1 MSTNIEKF
9 LSENPDQLL
18 DHGATKFIA
27 VGKDDCPVG
36 SECEGYNLNGT
47 YKLGANA
54 AGTVTSAA
62 GEPLLVLDFNLKLK
76 DANPENSYNLIFG
89 FENGEYTESGS
100 FFRGG
105 VDKEIHFRSKFEKGD
120 LEGIRNNG
128 VDMTADFHTWTGEA
142 KFDEK
147 NKLFSATSYRPFKH
161 NIPARSLKLG
171 TKHRWGTRFTVKDK
185 DQKQIASGESGTMTM
200 ILENFMSGNG
210 ASNL

>member
-1 MSTNIEKF
+1 M
-9 LSENPDQLL
+9 
-18 DHGATKFIA
+18 G
-27 VGKDDCPVG
+27 
-36 SECEGYNLNGT
+36 
-47 YKLGANA
+47 
-54 AGTVTSAA
+54 
-62 GEPLLVLDFNLKLK
+62 
-76 DANPENSYNLIFG
+76 
-89 FENGEYTESGS
+89 
-100 FFRGG
+100 
-105 VDKEIHFRSKFEKGD
+105 EIHFRSKFEKGD

-147 NKLFSATSYRPFKH
+147 NKLFSATSYRP
-161 NIPARSLKLG
+161 LKLG